1 MKRGMVVLAVVV
13 LALLA
18 FGGCVAGNYNSLV
31 GKKAEVENKW
41 AQVDNQLQR
50 RGDLIGNL
58 VETVKGAAGQEQ
70 AVFGEIAHARAQMAG
85 AHTPEQG
92 ISAAQGMDSA
102 IGRLL
107 VVIEN
112 YPQLRSMESFTQLM
126 DEVAGTEN
134 RIAGRARALQRRG
147 EGLQHRGAQL
157 PDEPV
162 RLDVR
167 LQGVPDVPGAR
178 RFEGRAQGGL
188 QRYQAGSR
196 REEVTG
202 SRAPGARQPGHT
214 AQHDRANGAGPKP
227 RAVRVCACAA
237 QAQRAGSSASGKCSR
252 SSGRVATPSQPAV
265 VRQLSNVL
273 RPASRS
279 DS

>member
-70 AVFGEIAHARAQMAG
+70 AVFGEIANARAQMAG
-85 AHTPEQG
+85 AHTPEKG

-134 RIAGRARALQRRG
+134 RIAVERGRYNDVVKDYNVA
-147 EGLQHRGAQL
+147 
-157 PDEPV
+157 V
-162 RLDVR
+162 RSFPMNLFASMF
-167 LQGVPDVPGAR
+167 GFKESPMYPVPDASKVVPKVD
-178 RFEGRAQGGL
+178 FSSIQPK
-188 QRYQAGSR
+188 AG
-196 REEVTG
+196 E
-202 SRAPGARQPGHT
+202 
-214 AQHDRANGAGPKP
+214 K
-227 RAVRVCACAA
+227 
-237 QAQRAGSSASGKCSR
+237 K
-252 SSGRVATPSQPAV
+252 
-265 VRQLSNVL
+265 
-273 RPASRS
+273 
-279 DS
+279 